1 VKLERIEDEYE
12 SLEERMF
19 QESSIEFR
27 HAYNQPMPN
36 FDLNINLL
44 EIELTALERIH
55 LPAFPGSKLEGA
67 FGRALYALSCTRT
80 DLETCSPCQLRHIC
94 PYGNLYAPSLP
105 ESMNVKSLEK
115 PPRPILFATGTD
127 TERKLESGEKYS
139 FRLILVGRALQHT
152 PYVIASLQAMGNEG
166 IGYSRGRFAIDSV
179 NSINLYTQEKHNIA
193 KRNDPIVNIE
203 NMISLNVGNQP
214 SIPNTITLEF
224 SSFVHLQNG
233 GSMATDLH
241 FPVLIRAL
249 QRRTSNLEQLYGAG
263 TSFGADYSNL
273 VQLARDVKTVQ
284 QDLRPAHQLRKGVGG
299 GKVNMHGLIGS
310 VTYAGNL
317 EPFTG
322 LLRFGELL
330 GVGKWAHFG
339 AGQYKIFTHQN
350 QE

>member
-1 VKLERIEDEYE
+1 
-12 SLEERMF
+12 MT
-19 QESSIEFR
+19 
-27 HAYNQPMPN
+27 ATYNQTMPN
-36 FDLNINLL
+36 FDLTISVL
-44 EIELTALERIH
+44 EIQLTALERIH

-67 FGRALYALSCTRT
+67 FGRALKTLSCTRT
-80 DLETCSPCQLRHIC
+80 DLEICQPCPLRSIC

-105 ESMNVKSLEK
+105 ESMNVKSLEH
-115 PPRPILFATGTD
+115 PPRPLVFGFGTGG
-127 TERKLESGEKYS
+127 ERTLEPGAH
-139 FRLILVGRALQHT
+139 FNFTLGVIGRAMQHT
-152 PYVIASLQAMGNEG
+152 PYIIASLQAMGHDG
-166 IGYSRGRFAIDSV
+166 IGRTRGRFVIDSV
-179 NSINLYTQEKHNIA
+179 NSINPYTAERQNISN
-193 KRNDPIVNIE
+193 RNDPIVKFE
-203 NMISLNVGNQP
+203 NTIPLNSSNQP
-214 SIPNTITLEF
+214 SIGNTIKLEF

-263 TSFGADYSNL
+263 TSFGADFSHL
-273 VQLARDVKTVQ
+273 VQLARDVKTLQ

-339 AGQYKIFTHQN
+339 AGQYRILTQQN
-350 QE
+350 

>member
-1 VKLERIEDEYE
+1 
-12 SLEERMF
+12 MN
-19 QESSIEFR
+19 
-27 HAYNQPMPN
+27 ATYNHTMPN
-36 FDLNINLL
+36 FDLNISVL
-44 EIELTALERIH
+44 EIQLTALERIY

-67 FGRALYALSCTRT
+67 FGRALKTLSCTRT
-80 DLETCSPCQLRHIC
+80 DLEVCQPCPLRGIC

-105 ESMNVKSLEK
+105 DTMNVKSLEK
-115 PPRPILFATGTD
+115 PPRPILFATGTGE
-127 TERKLESGEKYS
+127 ERKLESGAQYS

-166 IGYSRGRFAIDSV
+166 IGYSRGRFVIDSV
-179 NSINLYTQEKHNIA
+179 NSINPYTQEKQNVSNH
-193 KRNDPIVNIE
+193 NDPIVKIE
-203 NMISLNVGNQP
+203 NMISLNSSHQP
-214 SIPNTITLEF
+214 SIPDTITLQF

-310 VTYAGNL
+310 VTYEGNL

-339 AGQYKIFTHQN
+339 AGQYQIFTHQN

>member
-1 VKLERIEDEYE
+1 MNLEQKRT
-12 SLEERMF
+12 
-19 QESSIEFR
+19 
-27 HAYNQPMPN
+27 YNHTMPN
-36 FDLNINLL
+36 FDLNISVL

-80 DLETCSPCQLRHIC
+80 DLETCQPCPLRNIC

-115 PPRPILFATGTD
+115 PPRPILFATGTGE
-127 TERKLESGEKYS
+127 ERTLKPGEKYA
-139 FRLILVGRALQHT
+139 FRLILVGRAMQHT
-152 PYVIASLQAMGNEG
+152 PYVIASLRAMGENG
-166 IGYSRGRFAIDSV
+166 IGYSRGRFAINTV
-179 NSINLYTQEKHNIA
+179 NSINPYTGEKRNIA
-193 KRNDPIVNIE
+193 KRNDPIVKIE
-203 NMISLNVGNQP
+203 NMISLNSSNQP

-273 VQLARDVKTVQ
+273 VQLARDVKTLQ

-299 GKVNMHGLIGS
+299 GKVNMHGLIGN
-310 VTYAGNL
+310 VMYEGNL

-330 GVGKWAHFG
+330 GMGKWAHFG